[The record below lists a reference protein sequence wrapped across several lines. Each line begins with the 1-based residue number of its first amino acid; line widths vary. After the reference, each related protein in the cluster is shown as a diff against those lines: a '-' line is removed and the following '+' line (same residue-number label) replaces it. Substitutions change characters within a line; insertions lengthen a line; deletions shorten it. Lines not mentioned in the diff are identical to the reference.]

1 MGLMQAKFPA
11 FQPDVTSLMTG
22 VSSLIQNV
30 VPRVDGYG
38 PFQALIELTK
48 FLPDVCRGYFFARR
62 SDGSIAMFAGTSQN
76 LYLLNNIDFSW
87 NNVSKAGG
95 PYAALSSDK
104 DWQFVQFND
113 TVIVVQANVPP
124 QAYALSSSAAFADLA
139 GSPPQAGSIAV
150 VGFFL
155 VLTEILGN
163 PKRVQW
169 SDLGIIV
176 TWTAGVGFSD
186 FQDLSDGGNSRAV
199 SGGDAYGVIFQDN
212 AVRTLTYSPGSPTVF
227 NILRIGTN
235 ETLLAKNSII
245 NIGAVTY
252 YLSAS
257 GFKQIVAG
265 GIPQPIGKGRVDD
278 TFKADLDQSNLRL
291 CIGVSDPT
299 QTRVYWFYKSK
310 SGAAGLLDSALIF
323 DPVVGQGGQFS
334 IIRGL
339 ALEYVASI
347 AKPGVTLENL
357 DAVAPT
363 PLNVLGAANNG
374 GGKVRLTLD
383 SVDNGKFKIAG
394 QNFIVVQGVGGTT
407 EANGTWLSSQISI
420 VDPTHLDILAANFVH
435 AWTAGGQIGGSLD
448 QLNFSLDSISTSAVA
463 QLSGVDSSH
472 SVGFFTG
479 PNLEAILETSE
490 EGDPNSNMVYV
501 DGMVPFTD
509 CKTAMSSIGLR
520 GSAQDSAVIYTSE
533 VALNSQGWA
542 YVTAESQYIRV
553 RLRLPFGATWTY
565 ARAVGVNA
573 DTAGEQ

>member
-1 MGLMQAKFPA
+1 MALTPAKFPPY
-11 FQPDVTSLMTG
+11 QPDVTSLMTG

-38 PFQALIELTK
+38 PFQALIRLTK
-48 FLPDVCRGYFFARR
+48 TLPDVCRGYFFARR
-62 SDGSIAMFAGTSQN
+62 SDGSIAMFAGTSVN
-76 LYLLNNIDFSW
+76 LYLLNNSDFSW
-87 NNVSKAGG
+87 GLVSKGGG
-95 PYAALSSDK
+95 PYAALSADK

-113 TVIVVQANVPP
+113 VVVVVQANVPP
-124 QAYALSSSAAFADLA
+124 QSYALSSSAAFADLA

-155 VLTEILGN
+155 VLTELLGN

-169 SDLGIIV
+169 CDLGIIT
-176 TWTAGVGFSD
+176 TWTAGVGFAD

-199 SGGDAYGVIFQDN
+199 SGGDAYGVIFQDS

-227 NILRIGTN
+227 NILRIATN

-245 NIGAVTY
+245 NIGAITY
-252 YLSAS
+252 YIAAS
-257 GFKQIVAG
+257 GIKQIVAG
-265 GIPQPIGKGRVDD
+265 GIPQAIGKGRVDD
-278 TFKADLDQSNLRL
+278 TFKADFDQSNLRL

-299 QTRVYWFYKSK
+299 QTRVYWFYKSQA
-310 SGAAGLLDSALIF
+310 GAAGLLDSALIY
-323 DPVVGQGGQFS
+323 DPAVGQNGQFS

-339 ALEYVASI
+339 SLEYVAAI

-357 DAVAPT
+357 DAIAPT

-374 GGKVRLTLD
+374 AGKVRLTLNA
-383 SVDNGKFKIAG
+383 VANAQYQIAG
-394 QNFIVVQGVGGTT
+394 QNFIVIQGVGGTT

-420 VDPTHLDILAANFVH
+420 VDATHLDLLTVPFVH

-448 QLNFSLDSISTSAVA
+448 ALNFSLDTVSTSAVA
-463 QLSGVDSSH
+463 QLSGVDSGNAI
-472 SVGFFTG
+472 GFFTG
-479 PNLEAILETSE
+479 PNLEAIIETSE
-490 EGDPNSNMVYV
+490 EGDPSSNMVYV
-501 DGMVPFTD
+501 DGMVPFTN
-509 CKTAMSSIGLR
+509 CKTAMTSIGTR
-520 GSAQDSAVIYTSE
+520 GSAQEDTVVYTTE
-533 VALNSQGWA
+533 VALNTQGWA
-542 YVTAESQYIRV
+542 YVTAESQYIRI